1 MSPSTDH
8 MSVYVSIR
16 AKEGIAFIT
25 VMFPQDVSRS
35 EFDAV
40 SRQIICEI
48 AFVEG
53 TEQLVAQLFNRAQ
66 RVFTE
71 FAIGWEL
78 IYPYEDPDFP
88 EKLTAAI
95 NTLSPA
101 ESSPKTLH

>member
-1 MSPSTDH
+1 MYAASDH
-8 MSVYVSIR
+8 LSVYVSIR
-16 AKEGIAFIT
+16 AKEGIACIT
-25 VMFPQDVSRS
+25 VMFPQNVSPG

-40 SRQIICEI
+40 SRQIMGEI

-53 TEQLVAQLFNRAQ
+53 TEELVAQLFNRAQ
-66 RVFTE
+66 RVFTD